1 LIASRHRPWKL
12 LLTTTLSLTL
22 LITPFSFAT
31 AKPKDTGETA
41 YQQVKYLSEQ
51 IGPRVAG
58 TVSEKTASKYLASQL
73 QAIGLH
79 PTIQNFTYTRKNVT
93 YQSQNVIA
101 TKKGKSNKELIIGAH
116 YDSVSSGKGADDNG
130 SSIGVVLETLQK
142 LAKKKTPYTV
152 KVIFFGAEEAGL
164 QGSKYYVS
172 QMTETE
178 KKNTIAMINLDSLI
192 AGDKMYVYG
201 DQGKQGKLR
210 DFALK
215 IAKKHKI
222 QMSTNP
228 GLNPEYPAG
237 TTGEWSDH
245 APFKAAGIPYAYFEA
260 TNWEIGDLDGY
271 TQTVKHGAIWHTEKD
286 NLPFLEQEFPG
297 RVQDHLKSF
306 TAVLTELVAKANKE
320 LE

>member
-79 PTIQNFTYTRKNVT
+79 PTIQNFTYTRNNVT

-101 TKKGKSNKELIIGAH
+101 TKKGKSSKELIIGAH